1 MATLTIKN
9 PERISGI
16 IFDDWVIGYFGRN
29 LSFGDNYSW
38 EIRHRAKVNPIG
50 GIGSIAVM
58 RDLSLLD
65 NEVMIQY
72 EYESEIGRKCSGRV
86 YVEAEYLKDPDNLV
100 GIVKDRI
107 LDKFTM

>member
-16 IFDDWVIGYFGRN
+16 IFDEWVIGYFGRN
-29 LSFGDNYSW
+29 LSYSDNYSW
-38 EIRHRAKVNPIG
+38 EIRHRAKVNPLG

>member
-1 MATLTIKN
+1 
-9 PERISGI
+9 
-16 IFDDWVIGYFGRN
+16 
-29 LSFGDNYSW
+29 
-38 EIRHRAKVNPIG
+38 
-50 GIGSIAVM
+50 
-58 RDLSLLD
+58 
-65 NEVMIQY
+65 MIQY

>member
-29 LSFGDNYSW
+29 LSYSDNYSW

-50 GIGSIAVM
+50 GIGLIAVM

-65 NEVMIQY
+65 NEVMLQY
-72 EYESEIGRKCSGRV
+72 EYQPENGLSVSGRV